1 MKEEIWRSKEKT
13 METTMKYITTIVAIV
28 SITILEAVALM
39 NHIDGTVFSLVIAA
53 IAGLGG
59 YHLKNIVG
67 NKKEG

>member
-1 MKEEIWRSKEKT
+1 MEEEIWKSKEKT
-13 METTMKYITTIVAIV
+13 METKMRYMTTIAAII
-28 SITILEAVALM
+28 SITALEVVALM

-59 YHLKNIVG
+59 YHLKNVVG